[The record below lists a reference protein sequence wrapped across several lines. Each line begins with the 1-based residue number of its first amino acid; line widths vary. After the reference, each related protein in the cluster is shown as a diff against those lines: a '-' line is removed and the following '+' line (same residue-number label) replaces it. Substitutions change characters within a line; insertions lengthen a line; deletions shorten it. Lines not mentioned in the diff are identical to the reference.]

1 MQTAVFLGGSIG
13 PFIGG
18 TMADHYGYRIPFGVT
33 GGLLFLGGALVLF
46 GARERFTP
54 PDPNDRASVPPL
66 RVLLRNPTVLGLL
79 GVFFV
84 LNISLSF
91 VGPIFPLFVE
101 QVSGSAQRAA
111 TDTGF
116 LLAIAGVASAISAG
130 VIGKLGDRL
139 GHKSVIVTCTV
150 LTGLLSFPHYF
161 AQSLPQLA
169 VLRILLGLATG
180 GMMPAM
186 NALVAHVVPRST
198 IGQAYGFA
206 TTASSLGWAA
216 GPALGGF
223 AAAAFGY
230 RWPFVMMGAL
240 LLLVA
245 VSQQRWITAGT
256 GDQVDRP

>member
-1 MQTAVFLGGSIG
+1 
-13 PFIGG
+13 
-18 TMADHYGYRIPFGVT
+18 
-33 GGLLFLGGALVLF
+33 VLF

-54 PDPNDRASVPPL
+54 PDPQERASAAPL

-84 LNISLSF
+84 LNVSLSF

-101 QVSGSAQRAA
+101 QVSGSAPRAA
-111 TDTGF
+111 TNTGA
-116 LLAIAGVASAISAG
+116 LLAIAGVAAAISAG

-139 GHKSVIVTCTV
+139 GHKAVIIVCTV
-150 LTGLLSFPHYF
+150 LTGLLSFPHFF
-161 AQSLPQLA
+161 AQNLVQLA
-169 VLRILLGLATG
+169 VLRVLTGFATG

-186 NALVAHVVPRST
+186 NALVAHIVPRST

-206 TTASSLGWAA
+206 ATASALGWAV
-216 GPALGGF
+216 GPALGGV

-230 RWPFVMMGAL
+230 RWPFAMMGVL

-245 VSQQRWITAGT
+245 LSQQRWITTGT
-256 GDQVDRP
+256 GEYDALSSEGSPAGPR